1 MYPGIFAQRTPGKP
15 AVVMAGTGQVLTYGE
30 LDDRSARL
38 ARVLHDAGLRR
49 GDVLALLSDNTVEC
63 FEVYWA
69 AIRSGLFITPINRHL
84 APDEVAYI
92 VNDSGARALVVS
104 AALAEA
110 AEAITA
116 QTPAVELRL
125 AFGGPV
131 FGGPVFG
138 CAVPGY
144 ADYAAALAGAGER
157 LADQPRG
164 TEMLYSSGTTGR
176 PKGVRLPMPDV
187 QVDEQ
192 PARIVPLF
200 AAIYSL
206 TDSDV
211 YLSPAPVYHA
221 APLRWSGVFHALG
234 ATVVLM
240 TAFDAKQALAAIDR
254 YRVTVTQFVP
264 TMFVRTLKLPAA
276 VRERYDTSSLRAVI
290 HAAAPCPPQVKRQ
303 MIDWLGPIV
312 YEYYASTE
320 GNGASF
326 IDSQEWL
333 RKPGSVGRSLLG
345 PAHVCDEA
353 GKELPAGEDGLIYFE
368 AEALPF
374 EYHNDPGKTRSA
386 QHPEHPN
393 WTAVGDIGHVDDDG
407 YLFLT
412 DRKDFMI
419 ISGGVNVY
427 PREIEDVLALHPKV
441 DDVAVIGVPDPE
453 MGQQVKAVVQP
464 AVGADPGPGLEREL
478 IEYVRARIAH
488 YKAPRSVDF
497 DAGLPRTPTGK
508 LLKHVIRARYA
519 APANA

>member
-1 MYPGIFAQRTPGKP
+1 MYPGIFAQRTPAKP
-15 AVVMAGTGQVLTYGE
+15 AVIMAETGQVLTYGE
-30 LDDRSARL
+30 LEDHSARL

-69 AIRSGLFITPINRHL
+69 AIRSGLYITPINRHL
-84 APDEVAYI
+84 APDEIAYI

-104 AALAEA
+104 AALAGV
-110 AEAITA
+110 AEAVTA
-116 QTPAVELRL
+116 QAAAVECRL

-131 FGGPVFG
+131 
-138 CAVPGY
+138 PGY
-144 ADYAAALAGAGER
+144 QDYATVLAGAGER
-157 LADQPRG
+157 LAAQPRG

-187 QVDEQ
+187 RVDEQ
-192 PARIVPLF
+192 PAGIVPLF

-206 TDSDV
+206 TDADV
-211 YLSPAPVYHA
+211 YLSPAPIYHA

-240 TAFDAKQALAAIDR
+240 TAFDAERALAAIDR

-264 TMFVRTLKLPAA
+264 TMFVRVLKLPAA

-290 HAAAPCPPQVKRQ
+290 HAAAPCPPQVKRE

-320 GNGASF
+320 GNGATF

-333 RKPGSVGRSLLG
+333 RKPGSVGRSALG
-345 PAHVCDEA
+345 PAHVCDED
-353 GKELPAGEDGLIYFE
+353 GKELPVGQDGLIYFE
-368 AEALPF
+368 TEQLPF

-386 QHPEHPN
+386 QHPEHPS
-393 WTAVGDIGHVDDDG
+393 WTAVGDIGHVDGDG
-407 YLFLT
+407 YLYLT

-419 ISGGVNVY
+419 ISGGVNIY
-427 PREIEDVLALHPKV
+427 PRETEDVLALHPKV

-464 AVGADPGPGLEREL
+464 APGSDPGPALEREL

-488 YKAPRSVDF
+488 YKAPSSVDF
-497 DAGLPRTPTGK
+497 DPQLPRTPTGK
-508 LLKHVIRARYA
+508 LLKHVIRARYST
-519 APANA
+519 PANA

>member
-1 MYPGIFAQRTPGKP
+1 MYPGIFAQRTPAKP
-15 AVVMAGTGQVLTYGE
+15 AVIMAETGQVLTYGE
-30 LDDRSARL
+30 LEDHSARL

-69 AIRSGLFITPINRHL
+69 AIRSGLYITPINRHL
-84 APDEVAYI
+84 APDEIAYI

-104 AALAEA
+104 AALAEV
-110 AEAITA
+110 AEAVTA
-116 QTPAVELRL
+116 QAAAVECRL

-131 FGGPVFG
+131 
-138 CAVPGY
+138 PGY
-144 ADYAAALAGAGER
+144 QDYATVLAGAGER

-187 QVDEQ
+187 RVDEQ
-192 PARIVPLF
+192 PAGIVPLF

-206 TDSDV
+206 TDADV
-211 YLSPAPVYHA
+211 YLSPAPIYHA

-240 TAFDAKQALAAIDR
+240 TAFDAERALAAIDR

-264 TMFVRTLKLPAA
+264 TMFVRVLKLPAA

-290 HAAAPCPPQVKRQ
+290 HAAAPCPPQVKRE

-320 GNGASF
+320 GNGATF

-333 RKPGSVGRSLLG
+333 RKPGSVGRSALG
-345 PAHVCDEA
+345 PAHVCDED
-353 GKELPAGEDGLIYFE
+353 GKELPVGQDGLIYFE
-368 AEALPF
+368 TEQLPF

-386 QHPEHPN
+386 QHPEHPS
-393 WTAVGDIGHVDDDG
+393 WTAVGDIGHVDGDG
-407 YLFLT
+407 YLYLT

-419 ISGGVNVY
+419 ISGGVNIY
-427 PREIEDVLALHPKV
+427 PRETEDVLALHPKV

-464 AVGADPGPGLEREL
+464 APGSDPGPALEREL

-488 YKAPRSVDF
+488 YKAPSSVDF
-497 DAGLPRTPTGK
+497 DPQLPRTPTGK
-508 LLKHVIRARYA
+508 LLKHVIRARYST
-519 APANA
+519 PANA